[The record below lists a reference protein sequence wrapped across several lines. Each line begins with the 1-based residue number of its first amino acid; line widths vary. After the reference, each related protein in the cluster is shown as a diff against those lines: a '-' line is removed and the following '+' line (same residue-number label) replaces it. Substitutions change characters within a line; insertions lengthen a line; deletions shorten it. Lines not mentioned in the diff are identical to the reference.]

1 MLSDLKNTVEQV
13 QGAVPIT
20 VFHLRGWLDAQS
32 EPQFVQWA
40 TEAHEKGTRYL
51 LLDFSELDT
60 LTSAGMRAIQK
71 VYKQY
76 TPEGTDKENPRLKMA
91 SAASAAAMA
100 AWGLPESNS
109 ASASAA
115 CASWKPS
122 RANRPWSD
130 SGWTRATA
138 DTPKNA
144 IW

>member
-71 VYKQY
+71 VYKLY
-76 TPEGTDKENPRLKMA
+76 TPEGTSKEYPYLKMA
-91 SAASAAAMA
+91 SAPPQVYHALKVTGFLQTIPIFESVQSAI
-100 AWGLPESNS
+100 
-109 ASASAA
+109 
-115 CASWKPS
+115 
-122 RANRPWSD
+122 
-130 SGWTRATA
+130 
-138 DTPKNA
+138 DTFKAP
-144 IW
+144 

>member
-40 TEAHEKGTRYL
+40 TEAHEKGARYL

-71 VYKQY
+71 VYKLY
-76 TPEGTDKENPRLKMA
+76 TPEGTSKEYPYLKMA
-91 SAASAAAMA
+91 SAPPQVYHALKVTGFLQTIPIFESVQSAI
-100 AWGLPESNS
+100 
-109 ASASAA
+109 
-115 CASWKPS
+115 
-122 RANRPWSD
+122 
-130 SGWTRATA
+130 
-138 DTPKNA
+138 DTFKAP
-144 IW
+144 